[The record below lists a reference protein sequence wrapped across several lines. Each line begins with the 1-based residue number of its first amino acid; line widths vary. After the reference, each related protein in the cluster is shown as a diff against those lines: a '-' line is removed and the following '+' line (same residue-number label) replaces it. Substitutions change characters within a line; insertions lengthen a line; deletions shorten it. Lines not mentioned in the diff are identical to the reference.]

1 MFSRLTRGTLSLPIL
16 TTTPLNIFRLEPYKA
31 GLQQRYSEYKKALNF
46 INQHEGGLD
55 KFSQSYKTMGFQ
67 VDDKGGVSYREWAP
81 GAVAAR
87 LIGDFSELL
96 TRTRTATGMM
106 MANQNRQLVA
116 YCQPYDQE

>member
-1 MFSRLTRGTLSLPIL
+1 LSLPIL

-67 VDDKGGVSYREWAP
+67 VDDKGRVSLPRMGARSCRGSAYR
-81 GAVAAR
+81 R
-87 LIGDFSELL
+87 L
-96 TRTRTATGMM
+96 
-106 MANQNRQLVA
+106 
-116 YCQPYDQE
+116 